1 MTKSRGVRGAAGGCA
16 VASLV
21 YLLVRGLLT
30 LLVSALM
37 GLAHP
42 GASLA
47 KPLGFSGVSTALFQL
62 LIGLGAIVL
71 TLVFLL
77 KVTRLKTK
85 DLRIMLPAPWSPGFC
100 LPVFL
105 GVANLA
111 NLAGALINRLTGSPA
126 TSEMLPSGGPELL
139 VQFLAL
145 CVMPAIA
152 EELLFRGA
160 FQGLMRPCGSAAAIF
175 APALLFGVLHL
186 DLAQGLT
193 AFACGVFL
201 GWLAERS
208 GSILPGMLLHL
219 VNNALAFLTIYLRY
233 YAPAEVSFGVELFI
247 LLFFPAFGA
256 WMICNARR
264 QGFSFSAGLRPGVD
278 VLTVFTSPV
287 YCATVLFL
295 VAYAAIFVH
304 CGDSMT
310 DEELMRAALDEAKI
324 AADLGE
330 VPVGAVVAKD
340 GEIVARAHN
349 LRESGKNATY
359 QAELMAI
366 DAACK
371 ALGGWRLWQCE
382 LFVTLEPCPMCSGAI
397 INSRLKRVVYG
408 ARDPK
413 AGCCGSLTDL
423 FALPFNHHP
432 VIESGLLEDEA
443 QALLQDFFVMLREKR
458 KKK

>member
-21 YLLVRGLLT
+21 YLLARGLLM

-62 LIGLGAIVL
+62 PIGLGAIVL

-139 VQFLAL
+139 MQFLAL

-304 CGDSMT
+304 
-310 DEELMRAALDEAKI
+310 
-324 AADLGE
+324 
-330 VPVGAVVAKD
+330 
-340 GEIVARAHN
+340 
-349 LRESGKNATY
+349 
-359 QAELMAI
+359 
-366 DAACK
+366 
-371 ALGGWRLWQCE
+371 
-382 LFVTLEPCPMCSGAI
+382 
-397 INSRLKRVVYG
+397 
-408 ARDPK
+408 
-413 AGCCGSLTDL
+413 
-423 FALPFNHHP
+423 
-432 VIESGLLEDEA
+432 
-443 QALLQDFFVMLREKR
+443 
-458 KKK
+458 

>member
-21 YLLVRGLLT
+21 YLLARGLLT

-37 GLAHP
+37 GLAHH

-77 KVTRLKTK
+77 KVTRLKTR

-256 WMICNARR
+256 WMIGNARR

-287 YCATVLFL
+287 YCTTVLFL

-304 CGDSMT
+304 
-310 DEELMRAALDEAKI
+310 
-324 AADLGE
+324 
-330 VPVGAVVAKD
+330 
-340 GEIVARAHN
+340 
-349 LRESGKNATY
+349 
-359 QAELMAI
+359 
-366 DAACK
+366 
-371 ALGGWRLWQCE
+371 
-382 LFVTLEPCPMCSGAI
+382 
-397 INSRLKRVVYG
+397 
-408 ARDPK
+408 
-413 AGCCGSLTDL
+413 
-423 FALPFNHHP
+423 
-432 VIESGLLEDEA
+432 
-443 QALLQDFFVMLREKR
+443 
-458 KKK
+458 

>member
-21 YLLVRGLLT
+21 YLLARGLLM

-71 TLVFLL
+71 TLFFLL

-139 VQFLAL
+139 MQFLAL

-295 VAYAAIFVH
+295 AAYAAIFVH
-304 CGDSMT
+304 
-310 DEELMRAALDEAKI
+310 
-324 AADLGE
+324 
-330 VPVGAVVAKD
+330 
-340 GEIVARAHN
+340 
-349 LRESGKNATY
+349 
-359 QAELMAI
+359 
-366 DAACK
+366 
-371 ALGGWRLWQCE
+371 
-382 LFVTLEPCPMCSGAI
+382 
-397 INSRLKRVVYG
+397 
-408 ARDPK
+408 
-413 AGCCGSLTDL
+413 
-423 FALPFNHHP
+423 
-432 VIESGLLEDEA
+432 
-443 QALLQDFFVMLREKR
+443 
-458 KKK
+458 

>member
-21 YLLVRGLLT
+21 YLLARGLLT

-126 TSEMLPSGGPELL
+126 TSEMLPSGGTELL
-139 VQFLAL
+139 MQFLAL

-193 AFACGVFL
+193 AFVCGVFL

-278 VLTVFTSPV
+278 VLTVFSSPV

-304 CGDSMT
+304 
-310 DEELMRAALDEAKI
+310 
-324 AADLGE
+324 
-330 VPVGAVVAKD
+330 
-340 GEIVARAHN
+340 
-349 LRESGKNATY
+349 
-359 QAELMAI
+359 
-366 DAACK
+366 
-371 ALGGWRLWQCE
+371 
-382 LFVTLEPCPMCSGAI
+382 
-397 INSRLKRVVYG
+397 
-408 ARDPK
+408 
-413 AGCCGSLTDL
+413 
-423 FALPFNHHP
+423 
-432 VIESGLLEDEA
+432 
-443 QALLQDFFVMLREKR
+443 
-458 KKK
+458 

>member
-71 TLVFLL
+71 TLFFLL

-278 VLTVFTSPV
+278 VLTAFTSPV

-304 CGDSMT
+304 
-310 DEELMRAALDEAKI
+310 
-324 AADLGE
+324 
-330 VPVGAVVAKD
+330 
-340 GEIVARAHN
+340 
-349 LRESGKNATY
+349 
-359 QAELMAI
+359 
-366 DAACK
+366 
-371 ALGGWRLWQCE
+371 
-382 LFVTLEPCPMCSGAI
+382 
-397 INSRLKRVVYG
+397 
-408 ARDPK
+408 
-413 AGCCGSLTDL
+413 
-423 FALPFNHHP
+423 
-432 VIESGLLEDEA
+432 
-443 QALLQDFFVMLREKR
+443 
-458 KKK
+458 

>member
-47 KPLGFSGVSTALFQL
+47 KPLGFSGVCTALFQL

-85 DLRIMLPAPWSPGFC
+85 DLRIRLPAPWSPGFC

-193 AFACGVFL
+193 AFASGVFL

-304 CGDSMT
+304 
-310 DEELMRAALDEAKI
+310 
-324 AADLGE
+324 
-330 VPVGAVVAKD
+330 
-340 GEIVARAHN
+340 
-349 LRESGKNATY
+349 
-359 QAELMAI
+359 
-366 DAACK
+366 
-371 ALGGWRLWQCE
+371 
-382 LFVTLEPCPMCSGAI
+382 
-397 INSRLKRVVYG
+397 
-408 ARDPK
+408 
-413 AGCCGSLTDL
+413 
-423 FALPFNHHP
+423 
-432 VIESGLLEDEA
+432 
-443 QALLQDFFVMLREKR
+443 
-458 KKK
+458 

>member
-21 YLLVRGLLT
+21 YLLARGLLT

-77 KVTRLKTK
+77 KVTRLKTR

-100 LPVFL
+100 LPGFL

-304 CGDSMT
+304 
-310 DEELMRAALDEAKI
+310 
-324 AADLGE
+324 
-330 VPVGAVVAKD
+330 
-340 GEIVARAHN
+340 
-349 LRESGKNATY
+349 
-359 QAELMAI
+359 
-366 DAACK
+366 
-371 ALGGWRLWQCE
+371 
-382 LFVTLEPCPMCSGAI
+382 
-397 INSRLKRVVYG
+397 
-408 ARDPK
+408 
-413 AGCCGSLTDL
+413 
-423 FALPFNHHP
+423 
-432 VIESGLLEDEA
+432 
-443 QALLQDFFVMLREKR
+443 
-458 KKK
+458 

>member
-21 YLLVRGLLT
+21 YLLVRGLLM

-126 TSEMLPSGGPELL
+126 TSEMLPSGGLELL
-139 VQFLAL
+139 MQFLAL

-256 WMICNARR
+256 WMIWNARR

-304 CGDSMT
+304 
-310 DEELMRAALDEAKI
+310 
-324 AADLGE
+324 
-330 VPVGAVVAKD
+330 
-340 GEIVARAHN
+340 
-349 LRESGKNATY
+349 
-359 QAELMAI
+359 
-366 DAACK
+366 
-371 ALGGWRLWQCE
+371 
-382 LFVTLEPCPMCSGAI
+382 
-397 INSRLKRVVYG
+397 
-408 ARDPK
+408 
-413 AGCCGSLTDL
+413 
-423 FALPFNHHP
+423 
-432 VIESGLLEDEA
+432 
-443 QALLQDFFVMLREKR
+443 
-458 KKK
+458 

>member
-21 YLLVRGLLT
+21 YLLARGLLT

-139 VQFLAL
+139 MQFLAL

-233 YAPAEVSFGVELFI
+233 YAPAEFSFVVELFI

-304 CGDSMT
+304 
-310 DEELMRAALDEAKI
+310 
-324 AADLGE
+324 
-330 VPVGAVVAKD
+330 
-340 GEIVARAHN
+340 
-349 LRESGKNATY
+349 
-359 QAELMAI
+359 
-366 DAACK
+366 
-371 ALGGWRLWQCE
+371 
-382 LFVTLEPCPMCSGAI
+382 
-397 INSRLKRVVYG
+397 
-408 ARDPK
+408 
-413 AGCCGSLTDL
+413 
-423 FALPFNHHP
+423 
-432 VIESGLLEDEA
+432 
-443 QALLQDFFVMLREKR
+443 
-458 KKK
+458 

>member
-62 LIGLGAIVL
+62 LVGLGAIVL
-71 TLVFLL
+71 TLFFLL
-77 KVTRLKTK
+77 KVTRLKNK

-186 DLAQGLT
+186 DLAQDLT

-304 CGDSMT
+304 
-310 DEELMRAALDEAKI
+310 
-324 AADLGE
+324 
-330 VPVGAVVAKD
+330 
-340 GEIVARAHN
+340 
-349 LRESGKNATY
+349 
-359 QAELMAI
+359 
-366 DAACK
+366 
-371 ALGGWRLWQCE
+371 
-382 LFVTLEPCPMCSGAI
+382 
-397 INSRLKRVVYG
+397 
-408 ARDPK
+408 
-413 AGCCGSLTDL
+413 
-423 FALPFNHHP
+423 
-432 VIESGLLEDEA
+432 
-443 QALLQDFFVMLREKR
+443 
-458 KKK
+458 

>member
-71 TLVFLL
+71 TLFFLL

-139 VQFLAL
+139 MQFLAL

-278 VLTVFTSPV
+278 VLTVFTSSV

-304 CGDSMT
+304 
-310 DEELMRAALDEAKI
+310 
-324 AADLGE
+324 
-330 VPVGAVVAKD
+330 
-340 GEIVARAHN
+340 
-349 LRESGKNATY
+349 
-359 QAELMAI
+359 
-366 DAACK
+366 
-371 ALGGWRLWQCE
+371 
-382 LFVTLEPCPMCSGAI
+382 
-397 INSRLKRVVYG
+397 
-408 ARDPK
+408 
-413 AGCCGSLTDL
+413 
-423 FALPFNHHP
+423 
-432 VIESGLLEDEA
+432 
-443 QALLQDFFVMLREKR
+443 
-458 KKK
+458 

>member
-21 YLLVRGLLT
+21 YLLARGLLT

-71 TLVFLL
+71 TLFFLL

-139 VQFLAL
+139 MQFLAL

-208 GSILPGMLLHL
+208 GSILPGMLLHF

-295 VAYAAIFVH
+295 VAYAAIFV
-304 CGDSMT
+304 
-310 DEELMRAALDEAKI
+310 
-324 AADLGE
+324 
-330 VPVGAVVAKD
+330 P
-340 GEIVARAHN
+340 
-349 LRESGKNATY
+349 
-359 QAELMAI
+359 
-366 DAACK
+366 
-371 ALGGWRLWQCE
+371 
-382 LFVTLEPCPMCSGAI
+382 
-397 INSRLKRVVYG
+397 
-408 ARDPK
+408 
-413 AGCCGSLTDL
+413 
-423 FALPFNHHP
+423 
-432 VIESGLLEDEA
+432 
-443 QALLQDFFVMLREKR
+443 
-458 KKK
+458 

>member
-62 LIGLGAIVL
+62 LVGLGAIVL
-71 TLVFLL
+71 TLFFLL
-77 KVTRLKTK
+77 KVTRLKNK

-295 VAYAAIFVH
+295 
-304 CGDSMT
+304 
-310 DEELMRAALDEAKI
+310 
-324 AADLGE
+324 
-330 VPVGAVVAKD
+330 
-340 GEIVARAHN
+340 
-349 LRESGKNATY
+349 
-359 QAELMAI
+359 
-366 DAACK
+366 
-371 ALGGWRLWQCE
+371 
-382 LFVTLEPCPMCSGAI
+382 
-397 INSRLKRVVYG
+397 
-408 ARDPK
+408 
-413 AGCCGSLTDL
+413 SLI
-423 FALPFNHHP
+423 H
-432 VIESGLLEDEA
+432 I
-443 QALLQDFFVMLREKR
+443 
-458 KKK
+458 

>member
-21 YLLVRGLLT
+21 YLLARGLLT

-139 VQFLAL
+139 MQLLAL

-304 CGDSMT
+304 
-310 DEELMRAALDEAKI
+310 
-324 AADLGE
+324 
-330 VPVGAVVAKD
+330 
-340 GEIVARAHN
+340 
-349 LRESGKNATY
+349 
-359 QAELMAI
+359 
-366 DAACK
+366 
-371 ALGGWRLWQCE
+371 
-382 LFVTLEPCPMCSGAI
+382 
-397 INSRLKRVVYG
+397 
-408 ARDPK
+408 
-413 AGCCGSLTDL
+413 
-423 FALPFNHHP
+423 
-432 VIESGLLEDEA
+432 
-443 QALLQDFFVMLREKR
+443 
-458 KKK
+458 

>member
-37 GLAHP
+37 GLAHH

-85 DLRIMLPAPWSPGFC
+85 ALRIMLPAPWSPGFC

-139 VQFLAL
+139 MQFLAL

-304 CGDSMT
+304 
-310 DEELMRAALDEAKI
+310 
-324 AADLGE
+324 
-330 VPVGAVVAKD
+330 
-340 GEIVARAHN
+340 
-349 LRESGKNATY
+349 
-359 QAELMAI
+359 
-366 DAACK
+366 
-371 ALGGWRLWQCE
+371 
-382 LFVTLEPCPMCSGAI
+382 
-397 INSRLKRVVYG
+397 
-408 ARDPK
+408 
-413 AGCCGSLTDL
+413 
-423 FALPFNHHP
+423 
-432 VIESGLLEDEA
+432 
-443 QALLQDFFVMLREKR
+443 
-458 KKK
+458 

>member
-21 YLLVRGLLT
+21 YLLVRDLLT

-71 TLVFLL
+71 TLFFLL

-139 VQFLAL
+139 MQFLAL

-256 WMICNARR
+256 WMIGNARR

-304 CGDSMT
+304 
-310 DEELMRAALDEAKI
+310 
-324 AADLGE
+324 
-330 VPVGAVVAKD
+330 
-340 GEIVARAHN
+340 
-349 LRESGKNATY
+349 
-359 QAELMAI
+359 
-366 DAACK
+366 
-371 ALGGWRLWQCE
+371 
-382 LFVTLEPCPMCSGAI
+382 
-397 INSRLKRVVYG
+397 
-408 ARDPK
+408 
-413 AGCCGSLTDL
+413 
-423 FALPFNHHP
+423 
-432 VIESGLLEDEA
+432 
-443 QALLQDFFVMLREKR
+443 
-458 KKK
+458 

>member
-21 YLLVRGLLT
+21 YLLARGLLM

-37 GLAHP
+37 GLAPP

-139 VQFLAL
+139 MQFLAL

-304 CGDSMT
+304 
-310 DEELMRAALDEAKI
+310 
-324 AADLGE
+324 
-330 VPVGAVVAKD
+330 
-340 GEIVARAHN
+340 
-349 LRESGKNATY
+349 
-359 QAELMAI
+359 
-366 DAACK
+366 
-371 ALGGWRLWQCE
+371 
-382 LFVTLEPCPMCSGAI
+382 
-397 INSRLKRVVYG
+397 
-408 ARDPK
+408 
-413 AGCCGSLTDL
+413 
-423 FALPFNHHP
+423 
-432 VIESGLLEDEA
+432 
-443 QALLQDFFVMLREKR
+443 
-458 KKK
+458 

>member
-139 VQFLAL
+139 MQFLAL

-193 AFACGVFL
+193 AFACGVFF

-264 QGFSFSAGLRPGVD
+264 QGFSFSEGLRPGVD

-304 CGDSMT
+304 
-310 DEELMRAALDEAKI
+310 
-324 AADLGE
+324 
-330 VPVGAVVAKD
+330 
-340 GEIVARAHN
+340 
-349 LRESGKNATY
+349 
-359 QAELMAI
+359 
-366 DAACK
+366 
-371 ALGGWRLWQCE
+371 
-382 LFVTLEPCPMCSGAI
+382 
-397 INSRLKRVVYG
+397 
-408 ARDPK
+408 
-413 AGCCGSLTDL
+413 
-423 FALPFNHHP
+423 
-432 VIESGLLEDEA
+432 
-443 QALLQDFFVMLREKR
+443 
-458 KKK
+458 

>member
-21 YLLVRGLLT
+21 YLLARGLLT

-71 TLVFLL
+71 TLFFLL

-139 VQFLAL
+139 MQFLAL

-193 AFACGVFL
+193 AFACGVVL

-304 CGDSMT
+304 
-310 DEELMRAALDEAKI
+310 
-324 AADLGE
+324 
-330 VPVGAVVAKD
+330 
-340 GEIVARAHN
+340 
-349 LRESGKNATY
+349 
-359 QAELMAI
+359 
-366 DAACK
+366 
-371 ALGGWRLWQCE
+371 
-382 LFVTLEPCPMCSGAI
+382 
-397 INSRLKRVVYG
+397 
-408 ARDPK
+408 
-413 AGCCGSLTDL
+413 
-423 FALPFNHHP
+423 
-432 VIESGLLEDEA
+432 
-443 QALLQDFFVMLREKR
+443 
-458 KKK
+458 

>member
-21 YLLVRGLLT
+21 YLLARGLLT

-71 TLVFLL
+71 TLFFLL

-139 VQFLAL
+139 MQFLAL

-208 GSILPGMLLHL
+208 GSILPGMLLHF

-233 YAPAEVSFGVELFI
+233 YAPAEVSFGLELFI

-304 CGDSMT
+304 
-310 DEELMRAALDEAKI
+310 
-324 AADLGE
+324 
-330 VPVGAVVAKD
+330 
-340 GEIVARAHN
+340 
-349 LRESGKNATY
+349 
-359 QAELMAI
+359 
-366 DAACK
+366 
-371 ALGGWRLWQCE
+371 
-382 LFVTLEPCPMCSGAI
+382 
-397 INSRLKRVVYG
+397 
-408 ARDPK
+408 
-413 AGCCGSLTDL
+413 
-423 FALPFNHHP
+423 
-432 VIESGLLEDEA
+432 
-443 QALLQDFFVMLREKR
+443 
-458 KKK
+458 

>member
-21 YLLVRGLLT
+21 YLLARGLLT

-139 VQFLAL
+139 MQFLAL

-186 DLAQGLT
+186 NLAQGLT

-233 YAPAEVSFGVELFI
+233 YALAEVSFGVELFI

-304 CGDSMT
+304 
-310 DEELMRAALDEAKI
+310 
-324 AADLGE
+324 
-330 VPVGAVVAKD
+330 
-340 GEIVARAHN
+340 
-349 LRESGKNATY
+349 
-359 QAELMAI
+359 
-366 DAACK
+366 
-371 ALGGWRLWQCE
+371 
-382 LFVTLEPCPMCSGAI
+382 
-397 INSRLKRVVYG
+397 
-408 ARDPK
+408 
-413 AGCCGSLTDL
+413 
-423 FALPFNHHP
+423 
-432 VIESGLLEDEA
+432 
-443 QALLQDFFVMLREKR
+443 
-458 KKK
+458 

>member
-1 MTKSRGVRGAAGGCA
+1 
-16 VASLV
+16 
-21 YLLVRGLLT
+21 
-30 LLVSALM
+30 
-37 GLAHP
+37 
-42 GASLA
+42 
-47 KPLGFSGVSTALFQL
+47 
-62 LIGLGAIVL
+62 
-71 TLVFLL
+71 
-77 KVTRLKTK
+77 
-85 DLRIMLPAPWSPGFC
+85 
-100 LPVFL
+100 
-105 GVANLA
+105 
-111 NLAGALINRLTGSPA
+111 
-126 TSEMLPSGGPELL
+126 
-139 VQFLAL
+139 AL

-160 FQGLMRPCGSAAAIF
+160 FKGLMRPCGSAAAIF

-304 CGDSMT
+304 
-310 DEELMRAALDEAKI
+310 
-324 AADLGE
+324 
-330 VPVGAVVAKD
+330 
-340 GEIVARAHN
+340 
-349 LRESGKNATY
+349 
-359 QAELMAI
+359 
-366 DAACK
+366 
-371 ALGGWRLWQCE
+371 
-382 LFVTLEPCPMCSGAI
+382 
-397 INSRLKRVVYG
+397 
-408 ARDPK
+408 
-413 AGCCGSLTDL
+413 
-423 FALPFNHHP
+423 
-432 VIESGLLEDEA
+432 
-443 QALLQDFFVMLREKR
+443 
-458 KKK
+458 

>member
-21 YLLVRGLLT
+21 YLLARGLLM

-71 TLVFLL
+71 TLFFLL

-304 CGDSMT
+304 
-310 DEELMRAALDEAKI
+310 
-324 AADLGE
+324 
-330 VPVGAVVAKD
+330 
-340 GEIVARAHN
+340 
-349 LRESGKNATY
+349 
-359 QAELMAI
+359 
-366 DAACK
+366 
-371 ALGGWRLWQCE
+371 
-382 LFVTLEPCPMCSGAI
+382 
-397 INSRLKRVVYG
+397 
-408 ARDPK
+408 
-413 AGCCGSLTDL
+413 
-423 FALPFNHHP
+423 
-432 VIESGLLEDEA
+432 
-443 QALLQDFFVMLREKR
+443 
-458 KKK
+458 

>member
-62 LIGLGAIVL
+62 LVGLGAIVL
-71 TLVFLL
+71 TLFFLL
-77 KVTRLKTK
+77 KVTRLKNK

-219 VNNALAFLTIYLRY
+219 VNNSLAFLTIYLRY

-304 CGDSMT
+304 
-310 DEELMRAALDEAKI
+310 
-324 AADLGE
+324 
-330 VPVGAVVAKD
+330 
-340 GEIVARAHN
+340 
-349 LRESGKNATY
+349 
-359 QAELMAI
+359 
-366 DAACK
+366 
-371 ALGGWRLWQCE
+371 
-382 LFVTLEPCPMCSGAI
+382 
-397 INSRLKRVVYG
+397 
-408 ARDPK
+408 
-413 AGCCGSLTDL
+413 
-423 FALPFNHHP
+423 
-432 VIESGLLEDEA
+432 
-443 QALLQDFFVMLREKR
+443 
-458 KKK
+458 

>member
-21 YLLVRGLLT
+21 YLLARGLLT

-139 VQFLAL
+139 MQFLAL

-219 VNNALAFLTIYLRY
+219 VNNTLAFLTMYLRY
-233 YAPAEVSFGVELFI
+233 YAPTEASFGVELFL
-247 LLFFPAFGA
+247 LLFFPLFGL
-256 WMICNARR
+256 WMIWHARG
-264 QGFSFSAGLRPGVD
+264 QGFRFSAGLRPGVD
-278 VLTVFTSPV
+278 VLAVFTSPAYSAV
-287 YCATVLFL
+287 VVFL
-295 VAYAAIFVH
+295 VVYAVIFVH
-304 CGDSMT
+304 
-310 DEELMRAALDEAKI
+310 
-324 AADLGE
+324 
-330 VPVGAVVAKD
+330 
-340 GEIVARAHN
+340 
-349 LRESGKNATY
+349 
-359 QAELMAI
+359 
-366 DAACK
+366 
-371 ALGGWRLWQCE
+371 
-382 LFVTLEPCPMCSGAI
+382 
-397 INSRLKRVVYG
+397 
-408 ARDPK
+408 
-413 AGCCGSLTDL
+413 
-423 FALPFNHHP
+423 
-432 VIESGLLEDEA
+432 
-443 QALLQDFFVMLREKR
+443 
-458 KKK
+458 

>member
-21 YLLVRGLLT
+21 YLLARGLLT

-77 KVTRLKTK
+77 KVTRLRTK

-139 VQFLAL
+139 MQFLAL

-186 DLAQGLT
+186 VLAQGLRR
-193 AFACGVFL
+193 VFGLAGRAL
-201 GWLAERS
+201 GQHPA
-208 GSILPGMLLHL
+208 GD
-219 VNNALAFLTIYLRY
+219 AA
-233 YAPAEVSFGVELFI
+233 AP
-247 LLFFPAFGA
+247 
-256 WMICNARR
+256 CQQRARI
-264 QGFSFSAGLRPGVD
+264 FNDLSAVLRPGGG
-278 VLTVFTSPV
+278 LLR
-287 YCATVLFL
+287 C
-295 VAYAAIFVH
+295 
-304 CGDSMT
+304 
-310 DEELMRAALDEAKI
+310 
-324 AADLGE
+324 
-330 VPVGAVVAKD
+330 GAVHFAVLPGVRRMD
-340 GEIVARAHN
+340 DLQRPP
-349 LRESGKNATY
+349 SGVQLFGGTAPRRGCADRFY
-359 QAELMAI
+359 Q
-366 DAACK
+366 
-371 ALGGWRLWQCE
+371 
-382 LFVTLEPCPMCSGAI
+382 P
-397 INSRLKRVVYG
+397 
-408 ARDPK
+408 
-413 AGCCGSLTDL
+413 
-423 FALPFNHHP
+423 
-432 VIESGLLEDEA
+432 GLLRNGA
-443 QALLQDFFVMLREKR
+443 VSRGLRCNFCTLR
-458 KKK
+458 G

>member
-21 YLLVRGLLT
+21 YLLARGLLT

-126 TSEMLPSGGPELL
+126 TSEMLPSGGSELL
-139 VQFLAL
+139 MQFLAL

-256 WMICNARR
+256 WMIGNARR
-264 QGFSFSAGLRPGVD
+264 QGLSFSAGLRPGVD

-287 YCATVLFL
+287 YCTTVLFL

-304 CGDSMT
+304 
-310 DEELMRAALDEAKI
+310 
-324 AADLGE
+324 
-330 VPVGAVVAKD
+330 
-340 GEIVARAHN
+340 
-349 LRESGKNATY
+349 
-359 QAELMAI
+359 
-366 DAACK
+366 
-371 ALGGWRLWQCE
+371 
-382 LFVTLEPCPMCSGAI
+382 
-397 INSRLKRVVYG
+397 
-408 ARDPK
+408 
-413 AGCCGSLTDL
+413 
-423 FALPFNHHP
+423 
-432 VIESGLLEDEA
+432 
-443 QALLQDFFVMLREKR
+443 
-458 KKK
+458 

>member
-21 YLLVRGLLT
+21 YLLARGLLT
-30 LLVSALM
+30 LLVRALM

-139 VQFLAL
+139 MQFLAL

-304 CGDSMT
+304 
-310 DEELMRAALDEAKI
+310 
-324 AADLGE
+324 
-330 VPVGAVVAKD
+330 
-340 GEIVARAHN
+340 
-349 LRESGKNATY
+349 
-359 QAELMAI
+359 
-366 DAACK
+366 
-371 ALGGWRLWQCE
+371 
-382 LFVTLEPCPMCSGAI
+382 
-397 INSRLKRVVYG
+397 
-408 ARDPK
+408 
-413 AGCCGSLTDL
+413 
-423 FALPFNHHP
+423 
-432 VIESGLLEDEA
+432 
-443 QALLQDFFVMLREKR
+443 
-458 KKK
+458 